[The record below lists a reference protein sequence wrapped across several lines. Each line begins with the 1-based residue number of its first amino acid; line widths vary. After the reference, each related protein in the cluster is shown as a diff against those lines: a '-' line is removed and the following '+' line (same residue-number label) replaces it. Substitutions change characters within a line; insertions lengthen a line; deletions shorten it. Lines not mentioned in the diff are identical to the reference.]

1 MLYIRALCER
11 AEQEADPG
19 TPIRFT
25 ASTEGRKRDGKD
37 LKAADWRITNY
48 QRNPVVLWA
57 HDYAGRNLPIGRADV
72 SMGNKKMTADV
83 IFDQQDDFAKAVE
96 SKYRRGYLS
105 TVSVGWGDL
114 DDGAI
119 ELLDISAVPV
129 PGDPDALM
137 ERQIRV
143 WRSLLSEIDTATQG
157 VDSGA
162 VATQSL
168 QGGEDGGQV
177 EETMADNDN
186 VRIGAVLNKRN
197 KDDLT
202 QAMQLIQGVIDRA
215 APAEPVPED
224 PPTPEP
230 EGERLMADLGV
241 WLETVKQIQDNLGA

>member
-25 ASTEGRKRDGKD
+25 ASTEGTKRDGKD
-37 LKAADWRITNY
+37 LKAVDWRLDNY
-48 QRNPVVLWA
+48 LRNPVVLWA
-57 HDYAGRNLPIGRADV
+57 HDYTGRTLPIGRASVTVDK
-72 SMGNKKMTADV
+72 SSLLADV
-83 IFDQQDDFAKAVE
+83 TFDQQDDFARTVE

-105 TVSVGWGDL
+105 AVSVGWDERDEGL
-114 DDGAI
+114 D
-119 ELLDISAVPV
+119 LLDISAVPV

-137 ERQIRV
+137 ERQVRV

-162 VATQSL
+162 VATQSP
-168 QGGEDGGQV
+168 QGGEDGGQA
-177 EETMADNDN
+177 EETMTDSDN

-230 EGERLMADLGV
+230 EPIRYMADLEA
-241 WLETVKQIQDNLGA
+241 WLGRVKQIQEDLGA